1 MDIVRVAPE
10 EARDLVE
17 REGYVLVDVRTAA
30 EFAAGHPT
38 GAYNI
43 PFLHQQTY
51 GRVANPDFA
60 KVVQAV
66 FPDKNTK
73 LVLSCASGGRSARA
87 ATELAKLGYGALR
100 DLRGGFEGEK
110 DDAGAVTFAGWR
122 DRGLP
127 FASGD
132 APGRAY
138 VELYARLS
146 APLPPPS
153 TPPPAQSH
161 AGHGHGG
168 HGHAHGGHGHAH
180 GDHTHGAA
188 DAPAAAPKLN
198 RFADP
203 VRVVDCAKLGARL
216 PALKRRP
223 MGGPLGQRIFETIS
237 ADAWDQWVEHSKLLI
252 NEYRLNPA
260 EAKAQEML
268 VRQCEQFLFGEG
280 AEKPREFVPDKA

>member
-10 EARDLVE
+10 EARELAE

-66 FPDKNTK
+66 FPDKATK

-87 ATELAKLGYGALR
+87 ATELAKLGYAALR

-110 DDAGAVTFAGWR
+110 DDAGTVTYAGWR

-132 APGRAY
+132 APGRSY

-153 TPPPAQSH
+153 TPPAARSH
-161 AGHGHGG
+161 A
-168 HGHAHGGHGHAH
+168 HGHAHAAHGGHEH
-180 GDHTHGAA
+180 

-203 VRVVDCAKLGARL
+203 VRLVDCVKLGARL

-223 MGGPLGQRIFETIS
+223 MGGPLGQRIFDTIS